1 MILGTAGHIDH
12 GKTTLVRVLT
22 GVDTDRLP
30 EEKRRGITID
40 LGFAPLH
47 LDGVGQVGVVDV
59 PGHEAFVRTMVAGA
73 TGIDLALLVI
83 AADAGV
89 MPQTREHLAIL
100 KLLGVRGG
108 VVALTKR
115 DLVDEEWLALVED
128 DVRATLEQSSL
139 VGAPIIPVSAT
150 TGEGLDALRAALS
163 AAALAVPARSESDVF
178 RLPVDRAFTVRG
190 TGTVVTGTVWSGTL
204 ARDATV
210 RLFPLGIVARV
221 RGLHAHGKS
230 VDVVRAGERAGV
242 ALAGVEL
249 DQVGRGAVLVQGDAW
264 RSSRVLRGDL
274 SLLPDSATT
283 LGPRSRVRF
292 HLGTNEVGARLV
304 VRDSVL
310 EPGVEHS
317 ARIVLDEGIVA
328 RAGDRFVLRNA
339 SPVSTLGGG
348 TITDPHAPI
357 RARPWPLA
365 SRDAASALA
374 ALTAEAGAAGVK
386 VTDLPVRLGVPPA
399 ALSALL
405 DAAGGWRV
413 GTRFIGAATRAKLT
427 VVSRAILDA
436 FHAEQP
442 LETGA
447 PLQWLRSRLDAPD
460 DVATA
465 LVASLATEGSVVVEH
480 GIVAIA
486 GFVPTLS
493 PAQSLVSSS
502 MTDAIT
508 AAGAEPPTLEELA
521 HELGAA
527 TDLVLALARWHARAG
542 LLVAVEPNRY
552 FARSAVDAL
561 KARMAV
567 GMSDGRDY
575 PPADLRDLLG
585 LTRKFLIPF
594 LEYCDHDGYTIRTG
608 LGRRLMALST

>member
-12 GKTTLVRVLT
+12 GKTTLVRALT

-47 LDGVGQVGVVDV
+47 LDGVGQLGVVDV

-115 DLVDEEWLALVED
+115 DLVDDEWLALVEE
-128 DVRATLEQSSL
+128 DVRATIEQSSL
-139 VGAPIIPVSAT
+139 AGASIVPVSAT
-150 TGEGLDALRAALS
+150 TGEGLDALRAALTV
-163 AAALAVPARSESDVF
+163 AALAVPARSESDVF

-230 VDVVRAGERAGV
+230 VDVVRAGERAGI

-264 RSSRVLRGDL
+264 RSSRVMRGNL
-274 SLLPDSATT
+274 ALLPDAGAT

-357 RARPWPLA
+357 RARPWPFGT
-365 SRDAASALA
+365 RDAAATLA
-374 ALTAEAGAAGVK
+374 ILTAEAGSAGLK
-386 VTDLPVRLGVPPA
+386 VQDLPIRLGIQPDMVI
-399 ALSALL
+399 ALL

-413 GTRFIGAATRAKLT
+413 GSRFIGAAVREQLAAASLD
-427 VVSRAILDA
+427 ILGA
-436 FHAEQP
+436 FHVEHP
-442 LETGA
+442 MEPGA
-447 PLQWLRSRLDAPD
+447 PLQWLRSRLNAPD
-460 DVATA
+460 EVATA
-465 LVASLATEGSVVVEH
+465 LLAAISAEGRLVMEQGLVARADFAPSL
-480 GIVAIA
+480 
-486 GFVPTLS
+486 
-493 PAQSLVSSS
+493 
-502 MTDAIT
+502 TDAQRRLST
-508 AAGAEPPTLEELA
+508 FLMDALAKAGAEPPTIEELSHQLGTEA
-521 HELGAA
+521 GEL
-527 TDLVLALARWHARAG
+527 LSLARWHARAG
-542 LLVAVEPNRY
+542 SVIAVEPNRY
-552 FARSAVDAL
+552 YTSAAVEAL
-561 KARMAV
+561 KAKMSMGMA
-567 GMSDGRDY
+567 DGSEY
-575 PPADLRDLLG
+575 APADLRDLLG

-594 LEYCDHDGYTIRTG
+594 LEYCDREGYTIRTG
-608 LGRRLMALST
+608 LGRRLTAPLA